1 MDEYKKIGLF
11 NYKPPEIPTVGG
23 PLSLGILGG
32 GGKSKK
38 NIRTDLNARGAPK
51 NKKLSDQQIF
61 SALEDHGF
69 RAEYNE
75 NGGVT
80 AYEFLSNDMQGNPV
94 YRKKY
99 FKENTKIETLRD
111 WLGY

>member
-11 NYKPPEIPTVGG
+11 NYKPPEIPNVGG
-23 PLSLGILGG
+23 PLSLGIAGA

-38 NIRTDLNARGAPK
+38 NIRINLNARGAPK

-69 RAEYNE
+69 RVEYHD

-80 AYEFLSNDMQGNPV
+80 AYEVLSIDRQQNPV

-99 FKENTKIETLRD
+99 FKPNTTIETLRS